1 MKCLVPSQNAKII
14 ARAVNSLAKIGDEVF
29 IECSDEGIMFRTVN
43 IAQSAFAEYRMFRSF
58 FSSYVFDVDDE
69 QDTGCKVTMKSFL
82 SVFKNP
88 HSMDKQVESC
98 EIKMRPSGNVV
109 VFQIKYTNSYVRK
122 YYLPV
127 LENERLEA
135 NVPDDAPN
143 GLTVSSKFLSS
154 IVKNFRHSEDEVT
167 LTVEKEKTFIKNHLE
182 LKRDDHFMRTELC
195 FHPTEFEN
203 YSVSNP
209 TSVTFCFKELR
220 AVLAFAEPSGLS
232 IISKFSTPGRPILFK
247 VEHHPAYEASYVVST
262 LNSTNANVESSLIGS
277 QRSSLGSHRN
287 SPRSTMAHRGSA
299 DFDFNSD
306 RGGSVIEQQMSM
318 EVDPQP
324 PGSSR
329 LQTSQN
335 SSGHLMQPPATARDV
350 EMLEVARPPSAIPS
364 RIDETTPHSS
374 IHSSYGSS
382 SEIFNNVS
390 PVSLSPG
397 PSVPSMPAIPPAD
410 PPDPRA
416 QHLMKIVFARI
427 YDRNKNLLD
436 SIPEHNVVLAND
448 SDAEQL

>member
-29 IECSDEGIMFRTVN
+29 IECSDDGIVFRTVN
-43 IAQSAFAEYRMFRSF
+43 IAQSAFVEYRMFRSF
-58 FSSYVFDVDDE
+58 FSTYIFDVDDE

-122 YYLPV
+122 YYLPI

-143 GLTVSSKFLSS
+143 GLTVSSKFLMS
-154 IVKNFRHSEDEVT
+154 IVKNFRYSEDEVT

-182 LKRDDHFMRTELC
+182 LKRDEHFMRTELC

-220 AVLAFAEPSGLS
+220 AVLAFAEPSGLP
-232 IISKFSTPGRPILFK
+232 IICKFSTPGRPILFK
-247 VEHHPAYEASYVVST
+247 VENHPAYEASYVVST

-277 QRSSLGSHRN
+277 QRTSLGSPRN
-287 SPRSTMAHRGSA
+287 SPRSTTAHRGSA
-299 DFDFNSD
+299 DFDFHSD
-306 RGGSVIEQQMSM
+306 RGDGMIEQQMSM
-318 EVDPQP
+318 EAEPLP
-324 PGSSR
+324 SGSR
-329 LQTSQN
+329 MQTSQN
-335 SSGHLMQPPATARDV
+335 SLSRLMLPPATSRNV
-350 EMLEVARPPSAIPS
+350 ETPEVPGPSTAFPS

-374 IHSSYGSS
+374 VHSSYGSS
-382 SEIFNNVS
+382 SEIFNNAS
-390 PVSLSPG
+390 PVTLSPG
-397 PSVPSMPAIPPAD
+397 PSIPSMPAFSPVE
-410 PPDPRA
+410 PPDPRSLR
-416 QHLMKIVFARI
+416 LMKIVFARI
-427 YDRNKNLLD
+427 YERNKNLLD
-436 SIPEHNVVLAND
+436 NIPEHNVVLAND
-448 SDAEQL
+448 SDPEQL